1 MRIQL
6 TCHEQKC
13 SSLIH
18 VVFTHFPHAVSETEF
33 MSHWIDSSSKF
44 KWDCAH
50 VGIRH
55 IKEGSVVLKPLLWTN
70 SSLVPSLFL
79 SVPTYFTRSPCKVS
93 SAFLTSTSN
102 STPLDSGQYRGEFWS
117 FLLPFWLRAMA
128 LFPFEEQKKKTAC
141 YLKTLQL
148 VSLARLLLKYRPAS
162 QLLFNSVFPRGF
174 KTRFTSKNSH
184 CLEIP
189 KSLRALDGTRPL
201 VFDSPRS
208 FHEQN
213 EIS

>member
-1 MRIQL
+1 
-6 TCHEQKC
+6 
-13 SSLIH
+13 
-18 VVFTHFPHAVSETEF
+18 

-55 IKEGSVVLKPLLWTN
+55 IKEGSVILKPLLWTN

-128 LFPFEEQKKKTAC
+128 LFPFEEPKKKNAC

-148 VSLARLLLKYRPAS
+148 VSLARLLQNIGPPRSCYLIQCFREDLRRDLQVKIVIVGKS
-162 QLLFNSVFPRGF
+162 QSLWEHLTAHDHSSLTHREAFMSRTRSPHSVRINWKLSWWMG
-174 KTRFTSKNSH
+174 H
-184 CLEIP
+184 
-189 KSLRALDGTRPL
+189 RPL
-201 VFDSPRS
+201 RS
-208 FHEQN
+208 VDAAN
-213 EIS
+213 CSK

>member
-1 MRIQL
+1 
-6 TCHEQKC
+6 
-13 SSLIH
+13 
-18 VVFTHFPHAVSETEF
+18 

-70 SSLVPSLFL
+70 SSLVPSPGALLCSYILHSL
-79 SVPTYFTRSPCKVS
+79 SLQSLLGLSDEHIQLHPSRLRSIPRRVLIIFI
-93 SAFLTSTSN
+93 ALLTAC
-102 STPLDSGQYRGEFWS
+102 DGA
-117 FLLPFWLRAMA
+117 LPFWRT
-128 LFPFEEQKKKTAC
+128 KKKSAC

-148 VSLARLLLKYRPAS
+148 VSLARLLLKYRSAS
-162 QLLFNSVFPRGF
+162 QLLFNSVFQRGF
-174 KTRFTSKNSH
+174 KTRFTSENSH

>member
-1 MRIQL
+1 
-6 TCHEQKC
+6 
-13 SSLIH
+13 
-18 VVFTHFPHAVSETEF
+18 

-70 SSLVPSLFL
+70 SSLVPSPGALLCSYILHSL
-79 SVPTYFTRSPCKVS
+79 SLQSLLGLSDEHFQLHPSRLRSIPRRVLIIFI
-93 SAFLTSTSN
+93 ALLTAC
-102 STPLDSGQYRGEFWS
+102 DGA
-117 FLLPFWLRAMA
+117 LPFWRT
-128 LFPFEEQKKKTAC
+128 KKKSAC

-162 QLLFNSVFPRGF
+162 QLLFNSVFQRGF

-184 CLEIP
+184 CWEIP

-213 EIS
+213 EISSQC